1 MNSQR
6 ALTVLKMK
14 KWGRNKGVAHFYVS
28 YTTGELWRNCD
39 ADVQTLRINHSVEMT
54 NWKWSI
60 VNKPDFLLPNKKGRH
75 GLGDQKRVGFITLE
89 E

>member
-1 MNSQR
+1 MNGQR
-6 ALTVLKMK
+6 ALAVLKMK

-39 ADVQTLRINHSVEMT
+39 ADVQTLRINHSVVMT
-54 NWKWSI
+54 NRKS
-60 VNKPDFLLPNKKGRH
+60 VVTDPDLLSPNKKGRH
-75 GLGDQKRVGFITLE
+75 GLGDQKRLGFITLE